1 MAHSYPIWNDITA
14 CIYKSNKS
22 YGVKRDGINK
32 IKIGTSA
39 SNSHDFATIKTTH
52 KIMDNG
58 DRQFRLY
65 VDNRLIK
72 SAILRK
78 GEDRIRLSEWVDL
91 IPEDEDQK
99 ASDDYNDLIK
109 ENK

>member
-1 MAHSYPIWNDITA
+1 MAHSYPIWNDIEA

-22 YGVKRDGINK
+22 YGVKREGINK

-65 VDNRLIK
+65 VDDRLVK

-78 GEDRIRLSEWVDL
+78 GEDKVRMSEWVDL
-91 IPEDEDQK
+91 MPDDEDRK
-99 ASDDYNDLIK
+99 ASDDYKNLI
-109 ENK
+109 EIDQ